1 MMEQHQSQKKKSGNM
16 NDRLASLVYSL
27 ESMMERQSSLEKSVK
42 DRREK
47 RQKALQER
55 KEALKKLL
63 ELDDDVSDDEQS
75 LESRFKKQTKEME
88 AIAAVINAARD

>member
-1 MMEQHQSQKKKSGNM
+1 MEQHQSHKKKSGNM

-27 ESMMERQSSLEKSVK
+27 EAMMDRQSSLEKTVK

-47 RQKALQER
+47 QKKALKER
-55 KEALKKLL
+55 KDALKKLL
-63 ELDDDVSDDEQS
+63 DMDDVSDDEERS